1 MNKSSSAVTSSLYC
15 LEADLKA
22 TRQEKMGMFDD
33 FAPALGMKP
42 NGALVQLV
50 RISACHAGGHEFEPR
65 THRQQNVSLK
75 SSLLF

>member
-33 FAPALGMKP
+33 FFNNWFG
-42 NGALVQLV
+42 
-50 RISACHAGGHEFEPR
+50 
-65 THRQQNVSLK
+65 
-75 SSLLF
+75 